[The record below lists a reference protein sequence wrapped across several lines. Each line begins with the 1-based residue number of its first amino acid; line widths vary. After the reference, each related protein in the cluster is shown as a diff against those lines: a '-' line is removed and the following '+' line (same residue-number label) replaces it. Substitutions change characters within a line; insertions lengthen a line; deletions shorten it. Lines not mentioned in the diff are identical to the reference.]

1 MDFKIYTNALKAYE
15 SENGERYVTGTT
27 SSTIRD
33 LHGDE
38 MSLDALKTMAETAR
52 QNMTVFLNHNYNVP
66 EDLFGSATDAQIVK
80 RYDRE
85 TNEEVY
91 DLDLNIRVV
100 NEDEN
105 PEALR
110 AYRAIKRGVKLGLSI
125 GARVEKARRKAADG
139 DKPESILI
147 EKVRLLEASV
157 VGIPANQ
164 RSYLQNAVK
173 SLRSG
178 SVDIDELEGVIEE
191 EKAADSFKVGDYVSW
206 SSSGGRAEGRIV
218 KIVRTG
224 KLSVPDSSVTIS
236 AEEGNPAVLIRV
248 YRDGKP
254 SDVLVGHKMSTLNR
268 AKAPASAA
276 IEEMTLKASAV
287 IEKLKALPVE
297 GDTAAEAKPLVDSLA
312 KLLADVAT
320 LYIKAQGAHW
330 NVVGP
335 DFTQYHDLFG
345 EIYEDVYKSLDPI
358 AENIRKLNAPAPAE
372 LREMALMASQM
383 PVADDY
389 DPESLA
395 SALYAANELV
405 LRSIMNAFA
414 EANKLNEQG
423 IANFLAERQDM
434 HQKWSWQLRSSLA
447 EEEEDTGEGGIDEED
462 TGEDS
467 EDEETEKSAGSKIG
481 FGDFVAWK
489 DTDGPGGYGEVE
501 QVVKEGAVVVPKS
514 NEEVAAV
521 PNDPAILVRIWAQ
534 ESEGKY
540 KPTGEFIG
548 LLASM
553 VKKVSGPGEGA
564 EGAPSQTATQI
575 PGLEILPPGTV
586 PGGASSQE
594 KSMDIEEK
602 KTRVTVTVSTDSEEK
617 QPAAASVAPSAP
629 DAAAADS
636 EEKPD
641 EIKASAEDVAD
652 GEVTEKVEDE
662 KEVAEEEPVDA
673 NVEALQELGAEL
685 VTGDAEKSIADES
698 SVQPEAAEAVVFSV
712 ETEASSFEEVESI
725 AKSALDAANAA
736 QEEVAALAAKV
747 TELFESKAKVE
758 GDLAKAL
765 DLIDRISDLGIG
777 RKFVDKSSQKVNVK
791 AAERAP
797 WLSPYVQRVL
807 EAQDEE

>member
-15 SENGERYVTGTT
+15 SEDGERYVTGTT

-66 EDLFGSATDAQIVK
+66 EDLFGSATDAQIVR
-80 RYDRE
+80 RYDSE

-125 GARVEKARRKAADG
+125 GARVEKARRKAAEG

-178 SVDIDELEGVIEE
+178 SVDINELEGVIEE
-191 EKAADSFKVGDYVSW
+191 E
-206 SSSGGRAEGRIV
+206 
-218 KIVRTG
+218 
-224 KLSVPDSSVTIS
+224 
-236 AEEGNPAVLIRV
+236 
-248 YRDGKP
+248 
-254 SDVLVGHKMSTLNR
+254 
-268 AKAPASAA
+268 KAPASAA
-276 IEEMTLKASAV
+276 IEEMTLRASAI

-297 GDTAAEAKPLVDSLA
+297 GETAAEAKPLVDSLA

-335 DFTQYHDLFG
+335 DFTQYHDLFE
-345 EIYEDVYKSLDPI
+345 EIYEDVYKSIDPI

-462 TGEDS
+462 TGEES

-636 EEKPD
+636 EEKLD

-662 KEVAEEEPVDA
+662 KEVVEEEPVDA

-698 SVQPEAAEAVVFSV
+698 SVQPEVAEAVVISV

-736 QEEVAALAAKV
+736 QEEVTGLSARV
-747 TELFESKAKVE
+747 TELLESKAKVE
-758 GDLAKAL
+758 EDLAKAL

-777 RKFVDKSSQKVNVK
+777 RKFVDRSSQKVNVK

>member
-66 EDLFGSATDAQIVK
+66 EDLFGSATDAQIVR
-80 RYDRE
+80 RYDSE

-125 GARVEKARRKAADG
+125 GARVEKARRKAAEG
-139 DKPESILI
+139 DRPESILI

-178 SVDIDELEGVIEE
+178 SVDINELEGVIEE
-191 EKAADSFKVGDYVSW
+191 E
-206 SSSGGRAEGRIV
+206 
-218 KIVRTG
+218 
-224 KLSVPDSSVTIS
+224 
-236 AEEGNPAVLIRV
+236 
-248 YRDGKP
+248 
-254 SDVLVGHKMSTLNR
+254 
-268 AKAPASAA
+268 KAPASAA
-276 IEEMTLKASAV
+276 IEEMTLRASAI

-297 GDTAAEAKPLVDSLA
+297 GETAAEAKPLVDSLA

-335 DFTQYHDLFG
+335 DFTQYHDLFE
-345 EIYEDVYKSLDPI
+345 EIYEDVYKSIDPI

-462 TGEDS
+462 TGEES

-548 LLASM
+548 LLASV

-636 EEKPD
+636 EEKLD

-662 KEVAEEEPVDA
+662 KEVVEEEPVDA

-698 SVQPEAAEAVVFSV
+698 SVQPEVAEAVVISV

-736 QEEVAALAAKV
+736 QEEVTALAAKV
-747 TELFESKAKVE
+747 TELLESKAKVE
-758 GDLAKAL
+758 EDLAKAL

-777 RKFVDKSSQKVNVK
+777 RKFVDRSSQKVNVK

>member
-1 MDFKIYTNALKAYE
+1 LDFKIYTNALKAYE
-15 SENGERYVTGTT
+15 SEDGERYVTGTT

-66 EDLFGSATDAQIVK
+66 EDLFGSATDAQIVR
-80 RYDRE
+80 RYDSE

-125 GARVEKARRKAADG
+125 GARVEKARRKAAEG

-178 SVDIDELEGVIEE
+178 SVDISELEGVIEE
-191 EKAADSFKVGDYVSW
+191 E
-206 SSSGGRAEGRIV
+206 
-218 KIVRTG
+218 
-224 KLSVPDSSVTIS
+224 
-236 AEEGNPAVLIRV
+236 
-248 YRDGKP
+248 
-254 SDVLVGHKMSTLNR
+254 
-268 AKAPASAA
+268 KAPASAA
-276 IEEMTLKASAV
+276 IEEMTLRASAI

-297 GDTAAEAKPLVDSLA
+297 GETAAEARPLVDSLA

-335 DFTQYHDLFG
+335 DFTQYHDLFE
-345 EIYEDVYKSLDPI
+345 EIYEDVYKSIDPI

-462 TGEDS
+462 TGEES

-636 EEKPD
+636 EEKLD

-662 KEVAEEEPVDA
+662 KEVVEEEPVDA

-698 SVQPEAAEAVVFSV
+698 SVQPEVAEAVVISV

-736 QEEVAALAAKV
+736 QEEVTGLSARV
-747 TELFESKAKVE
+747 TELLESKAKVE
-758 GDLAKAL
+758 EDLAKAL

-777 RKFVDKSSQKVNVK
+777 RKFVDRSSQKVNVK